1 MELPRSRH
9 GLSARDV
16 AGLCADAACAAIREG
31 YGKTALA
38 GVKGR
43 GNVVTETDFAAESVA
58 MAVLRDHYPDHAI
71 LSEET
76 AAATRSDGWM
86 WVIDPLDGTKNFSR
100 GIPHFAFNLA
110 LCLDSEPVLGLT
122 EHPLLGD
129 RFLAIDGG
137 GTSLNGTPVRVGDAA
152 TVLDSVFALDMGYDA
167 ERATRQLQIAAHL
180 WPGMQSLRVSGSA
193 ALGFAYLAGGRWDIF
208 VHSDLQPWDV
218 AAGLILVHEAGGVV
232 TNRDGTP
239 ATIESRA
246 VVAATPGVHADFM
259 RLAAGLPWEA

>member
-1 MELPRSRH
+1 MDLPRSRH
-9 GLSARDV
+9 GLSTTDV
-16 AGLCADAACAAIREG
+16 ACLCADAACAAIREG

-43 GNVVTETDFAAESVA
+43 GNVVTETDYAAESAA
-58 MAVLRDHYPDHAI
+58 MAVLRDHFPEHAI

-100 GIPHFAFNLA
+100 GIPHFAFTLA
-110 LCLDSEPVLGLT
+110 LCHDSEPVVALT

-129 RFLAIDGG
+129 RFVAVAGK
-137 GTSLNGTPVRVGDAA
+137 GTTLNGTPVTVGDAS
-152 TVLDSVFALDMGYDA
+152 TVFDSVVALDMGYDA
-167 ERATRQLQIAAHL
+167 GRAARQLELAQHL
-180 WPGMQSLRVSGSA
+180 WPGMQSLRISGSA

-218 AAGLILVHEAGGVV
+218 AAGLILVREAGGVV

-246 VVAATPGVHADFM
+246 VVAATPGVHADFL
-259 RLAAGLPWEA
+259 RLAGGLPWQA